1 MAGAGQPPR
10 RDKPSIKYR
19 CSSLDGASFELVD
32 FGGKDYVSAS
42 SNKNKKSRTPD
53 STSSQILSTRE
64 LISALGSIWNCA
76 NGILSSLVSKST
88 FRYDDDCLQKCTIL
102 CYPSGERA
110 CNACMV
116 ADNQNDTVNPV
127 RVGDSPPVFYANLRY
142 LKVVDKISFVQPS
155 SGTYL
160 LLRRLL
166 HSSYRMPQESWKEKG
181 FPNSNLGCDLEKM
194 YSWMTEIA
202 LSNPKCQLNFNP
214 MEKQDT
220 DDYHGGHNRSDPT
233 TCSVS
238 VIEPIVATNL
248 ITENGNS
255 ETDEIQ
261 LRGSLSVQNNDPAK
275 SKRAS
280 ATLWTEDGT
289 VRDVNACT
297 SELPSS
303 NAPANSLGC
312 LLLSGVCN
320 TEESEI
326 SVQTDQQE
334 TEKHQQQELVIGDNS
349 EMQICLPM
357 KEKSHTAVAKQGHA
371 FAGAMAG
378 VFVSL
383 CLHPVDTIKTVV
395 QSGRA
400 DQKSLHDI
408 SRSIISQRGVTGL
421 YRGISTNIA
430 SSAPISA
437 VYTFTYEWVK
447 GNLLPFFPKEY
458 QSLAHCIAGG
468 CASVATSFIFT
479 PSERIKQQMQVGSR
493 YQNCWNALVGII
505 EKGGLPSLYA
515 GWAAVL
521 CRNIPHSIIKF
532 YTYESLKQ
540 LFSQVQ
546 LNGQTNTL
554 VTLVSGG
561 LAGSTAA
568 LFTTP
573 FDVVK
578 TRLQTQ
584 TPGSRNQCPGVF
596 DTLREIAKKEGLKGL
611 YGGLT
616 PRLFM
621 YMTQGALFFASYES
635 FKTVFSLDSSQ
646 VNVQACRH
654 EQVKE
659 DDPPSFLH
667 QDDEDSIIC
676 LLVN

>member
-1 MAGAGQPPR
+1 MAGTSQPPWH
-10 RDKPSIKYR
+10 DKLSIKYR
-19 CSSLDGASFELVD
+19 CSPLDGASFELVD
-32 FGGKDYVSAS
+32 FGCEDYVSAS
-42 SNKNKKSRTPD
+42 SNKNKKSTAPD
-53 STSSQILSTRE
+53 SRASQILSTRE
-64 LISALGSIWNCA
+64 LISALGSIWNRA
-76 NGILSSLVSKST
+76 SGPLSSLVSKST
-88 FRYDDDCLQKCTIL
+88 CRYDDDCLQKCNIL
-102 CYPSGERA
+102 CYPFGERA
-110 CNACMV
+110 CNASIV

-127 RVGDSPPVFYANLRY
+127 SVGDSPSMFYANLGY

-155 SGTYL
+155 SGTHS
-160 LLRRLL
+160 LLRRFL
-166 HSSYRMPQESWKEKG
+166 HSSYRLPQESWKEKG
-181 FPNSNLGCDLEKM
+181 SPDSNLECDVEKIH
-194 YSWMTEIA
+194 SWMIEIA
-202 LSNPKCQLNFNP
+202 LSNAKCRLNFNP
-214 MEKQDT
+214 IGKQDN
-220 DDYHGGHNRSDPT
+220 DDCYGGHNSSDPT
-233 TCSVS
+233 SCSVS
-238 VIEPIVATNL
+238 ANEPSVATNL
-248 ITENGNS
+248 IVENGNS
-255 ETDEIQ
+255 ETDKIQ
-261 LRGSLSVQNNDPAK
+261 LRGSLSVQNDDPAK
-275 SKRAS
+275 SMRAS
-280 ATLWTEDGT
+280 ATLWTEVGM
-289 VRDVNACT
+289 VQDVKACT
-297 SELPSS
+297 SEVPSP

-312 LLLSGVCN
+312 LLLSGVSN

-326 SVQTDQQE
+326 SVQTDQHE
-334 TEKHQQQELVIGDNS
+334 TEKHQQQELVIEDNS
-349 EMQICLPM
+349 EKQFCLPM

-395 QSGRA
+395 QSGHVG
-400 DQKSLHDI
+400 QKSLHDI

-458 QSLAHCIAGG
+458 QSLAHCMAGG

-479 PSERIKQQMQVGSR
+479 PSERVKQQMQVGSR

-578 TRLQTQ
+578 TRLQTRI
-584 TPGSRNQCPGVF
+584 PGSMNQCPGVF
-596 DTLREIAKKEGLKGL
+596 NTLREIAKNEGLKSL

-635 FKTVFSLDSSQ
+635 FKRLFSLDNCQ
-646 VNVQACRH
+646 VNVQASQH
-654 EQVKE
+654 ENVKE
-659 DDPPSFLH
+659 DDPPSCLH
-667 QDDEDSIIC
+667 QDEDNSIIC